1 MKLLNTAE
9 QLRAF
14 RDGLEGTVGLVPTMG
29 ALHDGHVAHLGAARA
44 VAGVDHTVVSV
55 FVNPT
60 QFGPGE
66 DLDLYPRTLS
76 EDVKRCEAAG
86 AAAVYAPSVD
96 DIYPPDVPACPVG
109 PPDVA
114 QDLEGVRRPAHFA
127 GVCRVVMKLLQRVRP
142 DAVTLGRKDYQQLCV
157 LRAMIDDLFV
167 PVRIVEV
174 PTVREPDGL
183 AMSSRNRKLDPDA
196 RERARAVSKALRS
209 ATGLAEQGETDPA
222 AAESAMAAVLA
233 AHGLEVD
240 YAVVRHHRT
249 LDPVDAL
256 DPTQCVALIAA
267 RVINT
272 DGTRVRLIDNLALDE
287 SLPRRGV
294 IRAVGRD
301 PWAVGRDP

>member
-1 MKLLNTAE
+1 MKLLHTAE

-14 RDGLEGTVGLVPTMG
+14 RDGLDGTVGLVPTMG

-66 DLDLYPRTLS
+66 DLDRYPRTLAD
-76 EDVKRCEAAG
+76 DVKRCAAAG

-96 DIYPPDVPACPVG
+96 DVYPPGVPACPVG
-109 PPDVA
+109 PPAVA
-114 QDLEGVRRPAHFA
+114 DDLEGARRPGHFA

-183 AMSSRNRKLDPDA
+183 AMSSRNRHLDPGA
-196 RERARAVSKALRS
+196 RRRALALSKALR
-209 ATGLAEQGETDPA
+209 AAAELAGRGETDPA
-222 AAESAMAAVLA
+222 AAESAMADVLT
-233 AHGLEVD
+233 AHGLEVG
-240 YAVVRHHRT
+240 YAVVRHHRS
-249 LDPVDAL
+249 LAPVDAL
-256 DPTQCVALIAA
+256 DPAQCVALIAA
-267 RVINT
+267 RVVNA

-287 SLPRRGV
+287 SLPDG
-294 IRAVGRD
+294 A
-301 PWAVGRDP
+301 